1 MNNILV
7 AYDFDRQSEAALK
20 QAVNLARI
28 TGCKIT
34 LLYVHDTAG
43 LLTGIFSD
51 FNDEAKLEKVNDQ
64 LDVVAARV
72 SLHDGIP
79 VEASL
84 QKGRVSSTINR
95 VAREIRA
102 SFIIMGTRS
111 SDNTDPVGK
120 RMMGTNTSRVIRSA
134 TCPVITINGSEYY
147 NGCRSILLPMDLTK
161 VTTQKVGWAIDIAKL
176 YGANIRAVSA
186 LWSVN
191 DSKIVGKL
199 SKLMKEVRVEIE
211 KAGVQCDTEIIKTP
225 EGEKT
230 HVPAI
235 LEYARAKGDIDLIVI
250 MTQQEFS
257 IIEFF
262 IGSNAQEFIRSSEIP
277 IVSIVPNENGFKSM
291 LS

>member
-1 MNNILV
+1 
-7 AYDFDRQSEAALK
+7 
-20 QAVNLARI
+20 
-28 TGCKIT
+28 
-34 LLYVHDTAG
+34 
-43 LLTGIFSD
+43 
-51 FNDEAKLEKVNDQ
+51 
-64 LDVVAARV
+64 
-72 SLHDGIP
+72 
-79 VEASL
+79 
-84 QKGRVSSTINR
+84 
-95 VAREIRA
+95 
-102 SFIIMGTRS
+102 MGTRS
-111 SDNTDPVGK
+111 SDNSDPVGK

-134 TCPVITINGSEYY
+134 PCPVITINGFDHY

>member
-7 AYDFDRQSEAALK
+7 AYDFDRQSEAALQ

-28 TGCKIT
+28 TKCKIT

-51 FNDEAKLEKVNDQ
+51 INDEAKLEKVNDH

-72 SLHDGIP
+72 SLHEGIP

-84 QKGRVSSTINR
+84 QKGRISSTINR
-95 VAREIRA
+95 VARDIKA
-102 SFIIMGTRS
+102 SFIVMGTRS
-111 SDNTDPVGK
+111 SDNSDPVGK

-134 TCPVITINGSEYY
+134 PCPVITINGFDHY

-176 YGANIRAVSA
+176 YCAGIRAVSA

-191 DSKIVGKL
+191 DPKIVNKL
-199 SKLMKEVRVEIE
+199 SNLMEKVKAEIE
-211 KAGVQCDTEIIKTP
+211 NAGIVCETEIIKTP
-225 EGEKT
+225 AGEKT
-230 HVPAI
+230 HVPAL
-235 LEYARAKGDIDLIVI
+235 LEYAETKGDIDLIVI

-277 IVSIVPNENGFKSM
+277 VVSIVPDETGFKSM
-291 LS
+291 LP

>member
-7 AYDFDRQSEAALK
+7 PYDFDRQSEAALQ

-28 TGCKIT
+28 AKCMIT

-43 LLTGIFSD
+43 LLTGIFQD
-51 FNDEAKLEKVNDQ
+51 FNDEAKLEKINDQ

-79 VEASL
+79 VDASL

-95 VAREIRA
+95 VARETRA

-134 TCPVITINGSEYY
+134 PCPVITITDSEHY

-176 YGANIRAVSA
+176 YGAGIRAVSA

-191 DSKIVGKL
+191 DPKIVDKL
-199 SKLMKEVRVEIE
+199 SNLMEKVKAEIE
-211 KAGVQCDTEIIKTP
+211 NAGIKCEMEIIKTP

-230 HVPAI
+230 HVPA
-235 LEYARAKGDIDLIVI
+235 LLDYARAKGDIDLIVI

-277 IVSIVPNENGFKSM
+277 VVSIVPNENGFKSM
-291 LS
+291 FT